1 MEALLTALMTSLANL
16 PADLAA
22 IPDRLQNGEG
32 ELEAITAITTPLLK
46 PVFDL
51 LEDLMADLEG
61 LPAQLAEL
69 APTSS

>member
-1 MEALLTALMTSLANL
+1 MEALLTALMTSLAKL

-22 IPDRLQNGEG
+22 IPDRFQNGEG

-69 APTSS
+69 APTSA